1 MELEREI
8 YAADSPTVHNRAV
21 MEKCEVRKQQ
31 GLYAEALAE
40 LSRVYAYALDAEA
53 LLDYYHQRALV
64 AYLAGE
70 FDISLG
76 AIDEMR
82 ASLPE
87 ATPTP
92 TMILVEALASGE
104 KGDWERSQRAA
115 TLYASLQPN
124 SDTLMAE
131 LADIYNDTPS
141 LRNPQVAYWLSLLPG
156 LGQFYAG
163 ETWSGIV
170 SLVANGALA
179 TFGVSEMVAGH
190 WLSGWIVGCGGLST
204 TYFVGQER
212 ARILTERRNARLL
225 RTHNDLLRQALLA
238 TNH

>member
-8 YAADSPTVHNRAV
+8 YAADSPFVHNRAV

-31 GLYAEALAE
+31 GLYREALSE
-40 LSRVYAYALDAEA
+40 LSRVYAYALDTET
-53 LLDYYHQRALV
+53 LIGYYQQRTLV

-70 FDISLG
+70 FDTSLG

-82 ASLPE
+82 ATLPD
-87 ATPTP
+87 TPPTS
-92 TMILVEALASGE
+92 TMILVEALAAGE
-104 KGDWERSQRAA
+104 KGNWERSQKAA
-115 TLYASLQPN
+115 NHYASLLPN
-124 SDTLMAE
+124 GDTLTAE
-131 LADIYNDTPS
+131 LTEIYDNTPT

-156 LGQFYAG
+156 LGQFYTG
-163 ETWSGIV
+163 EIWSGIV

-179 TFGVSEMVAGH
+179 TFGVSEMMAGQ

-212 ARILTERRNARLL
+212 ARLLTERRNAHAL
-225 RTHNDLLRQALLA
+225 RTHNDLLRQTLLQ
-238 TNH
+238 